1 MQLLHIFN
9 ASPSTIFTVGTS
21 QVLAGSAREVA
32 VPQVDFDPEFLAY
45 LTKAPL
51 MGIGFTGVGGELTTD
66 PVALGIIPALQQV
79 FTVTGTVAD
88 ASRMVIADTASGAY
102 AIDLPSAAVVP
113 SGDTIAVFND
123 ARVGTNTL
131 TVNPDGTDTI
141 AGSAELTRSD
151 VVFAALPGVPSTV
164 TIALVEDAGTASG
177 IDSIVEVAGV
187 STIINANFA
196 SGDVSA
202 QDIVDAIMA
211 GTAVTTPFTG
221 SVNVSATTAS
231 PATVVAAA
239 VAAALVPVPVDL
251 TAAANTLRFVSD
263 GVSNWTTY

>member
-9 ASPSTIFTVGTS
+9 ASNSTIFPVGTS

-32 VPQVDFDPEFLAY
+32 VPQVDFDPEFFAY

-51 MGIGFTGVGGELTTD
+51 MGIGITGGGGELTTD

-79 FTVTGTVAD
+79 FTVTGTIAD

-102 AIDLPSAAVVP
+102 AIDLPAAADVP
-113 SGDTIAVFND
+113 EGDTIFVFND
-123 ARVGTNTL
+123 ARVGANTL

-141 AGSAELTRSD
+141 EGTATLTRSG
-151 VVFAALPGVPSTV
+151 VVFAARSGVPSTV
-164 TIALVEDAGTASG
+164 TVALVESAGTPNG
-177 IDSIVEVAGV
+177 IHSIVEVAGV

-196 SGDVSA
+196 SNQVSA
-202 QDIVDAIMA
+202 QEIVDAITA

-221 SVNVSATTAS
+221 SVNVSATTAT

-239 VAAALVPVPVDL
+239 AAAALVPSTVTL
-251 TAAANTLRFVSD
+251 TPAANTLRFVSD

>member
-1 MQLLHIFN
+1 MQLLHIYN
-9 ASPSTIFTVGTS
+9 ATASTIHTLGVS
-21 QVLAGSAREVA
+21 QILAGGIADVA
-32 VPQVDFDPEFLAY
+32 VPQVDFDPEFYAY

-51 MGIGFTGVGGELTTD
+51 MGIGVLGVGGELTTD
-66 PVALGIIPALQQV
+66 PVALGIIPAYQQLL
-79 FTVTGTVAD
+79 TGAGTIAD
-88 ASRMVIADTASGAY
+88 ASRMVIADTTSGAY
-102 AIDLPSAAVVP
+102 TIDLPAAVAVP
-113 SGDTIAVFND
+113 SGETVYVFND
-123 ARVGTNTL
+123 ARTGSNTL
-131 TVNPDGTDTI
+131 TVAPDGTDTV

-164 TIALVEDAGTASG
+164 TVALVEDAGTASG

-202 QDIVDAIMA
+202 QDVVDAINA
-211 GTAVTTPFTG
+211 GTGVTTPFTG
-221 SVNVSATTAS
+221 SINVSATTAT
-231 PATVVAAA
+231 PLTVVAAA